1 MAVALVGLFGSACA
15 DTKDTTGGAVDLEER
30 SAALEAACSDHDG
43 VRVTTGST
51 GRIEIS
57 DFFVGGTFYA
67 DDTILRTERCV
78 AHLEG
83 SDEPRAPAG
92 TLTVSSDLVGTPG
105 GPPAPLVINP
115 DLSNDYFEF
124 PDPPL
129 FNYPDGTRVQIQ
141 LSGAP
146 AFPAIHH
153 RNVRSSPFGVI
164 AFAQPQVPASG
175 VLAIVSTAPFA
186 LDWTVPDGAR
196 RAPQQSI
203 AVSLFVLSPAAWGH
217 LYCSWPVAE
226 GQGEIPAAMLRE
238 FRARLGGAGAL
249 DGALDIFSGEFR
261 ELTTATSSYVIL
273 VGSDLPQTSISRS
286 TSVLFE

>member
-1 MAVALVGLFGSACA
+1 MFVGRGKQGPVGRWRWSSLVSSEVLVRTRRTRPAAPS
-15 DTKDTTGGAVDLEER
+15 DLEER
-30 SAALEAACSDHDG
+30 SAALEVACSDHDG

-57 DFFVGGTFYA
+57 DFFVSGTFYA

-83 SDEPRAPAG
+83 PDEPRAPAG

-105 GPPAPLVINP
+105 GPPVPLVVNP
-115 DLSNDYFEF
+115 DPSNDYFEF

-141 LSGAP
+141 LAGAP
-146 AFPAIHH
+146 GFPAIHH

-175 VLAIVSTAPFA
+175 VLFDCQHRTFRVRLGSSRRGEAGAAAEHRCLAVGARARGLGTHLLFVAGGR
-186 LDWTVPDGAR
+186 GAR
-196 RAPQQSI
+196 RDP
-203 AVSLFVLSPAAWGH
+203 
-217 LYCSWPVAE
+217 
-226 GQGEIPAAMLRE
+226 R
-238 FRARLGGAGAL
+238 RDAG
-249 DGALDIFSGEFR
+249 
-261 ELTTATSSYVIL
+261 
-273 VGSDLPQTSISRS
+273 
-286 TSVLFE
+286 